1 MREFAL
7 SGTAVWALL
16 IVSLIVTLASARRRY
31 RAVCG
36 KYEGQALPH

>member
-31 RAVCG
+31 RAVCE
-36 KYEGQALPH
+36 KYENQALPH

>member
-16 IVSLIVTLASARRRY
+16 IVSLIVTLVSARSRY
-31 RAVCG
+31 RAVCE
-36 KYEGQALPH
+36 KYENGALRH